1 MRRSSATGARSR
13 PPSTTPARCCR
24 RRRAS
29 PNSRDP
35 TNPPANGHRDPSPPC
50 RHPPRKRKRSPASSR
65 RRDTASSAPPA
76 CTRSCRTSAW
86 STTTSTDASKP
97 ATSPATRTH
106 RPHRKETT
114 MEFWTSERRG
124 TVEIATFS
132 NPPRNYIGKPQ
143 LDELAQ
149 LVAQWR
155 DPSIHAV
162 VIQSRTGENSGF
174 TQYSVE
180 ELYGMA
186 SDPGLSRYAGAVVRG
201 YKAMFDDM
209 MALPKVVIA
218 AMNGDALG
226 RRIRT
231 DARLRGRIVP
241 PEVALQLGLVH
252 EVVDDAPT
260 RALELAEEIAMLP
273 PMSVA
278 NAKRALYLGADSNL
292 QAAYEIENMNW
303 TEVMQ
308 SDDAKVAL
316 STFVAVDP
324 DERRDWFESAN
335 SKNYPAYSGH

>member
-1 MRRSSATGARSR
+1 
-13 PPSTTPARCCR
+13 
-24 RRRAS
+24 
-29 PNSRDP
+29 
-35 TNPPANGHRDPSPPC
+35 
-50 RHPPRKRKRSPASSR
+50 
-65 RRDTASSAPPA
+65 
-76 CTRSCRTSAW
+76 
-86 STTTSTDASKP
+86 
-97 ATSPATRTH
+97 
-106 RPHRKETT
+106 

-124 TVEIATFS
+124 AVEIATFS

-155 DPSIHAV
+155 DPSIRAV

-186 SDPGLSRYAGAVVRG
+186 SDPGLSRYAGAVVRD

-226 RRIRT
+226 GGFELTLACDLRIGQHGDFRYGNPEVRAGVMPGAGGT
-231 DARLRGRIVP
+231 QRISRLVGLARALDWVLRGRIVP
-241 PEVALQLGLVH
+241 PQVALQLGLVH
-252 EVVDDAPT
+252 EVVDDAPA

-278 NAKRALYLGADSNL
+278 NAKRALYLGADTNL

-316 STFVAVDP
+316 KTFLDVDP
-324 DERRDWFESAN
+324 ASCRDWFESAN

>member
-1 MRRSSATGARSR
+1 
-13 PPSTTPARCCR
+13 
-24 RRRAS
+24 
-29 PNSRDP
+29 
-35 TNPPANGHRDPSPPC
+35 
-50 RHPPRKRKRSPASSR
+50 
-65 RRDTASSAPPA
+65 
-76 CTRSCRTSAW
+76 
-86 STTTSTDASKP
+86 
-97 ATSPATRTH
+97 
-106 RPHRKETT
+106 

-124 TVEIATFS
+124 AIEIATFS

-155 DPSIHAV
+155 DPTIRAV
-162 VIQSRTGENSGF
+162 VIQSRTGENTGF

-186 SDPGLSRYAGAVVRG
+186 SDPALSRYAGAVVRG

-226 RRIRT
+226 GGFELTLACDLRIGQHGDFRYGNPEVRAGVMPGAGGT
-231 DARLRGRIVP
+231 QRISRLVGLARALDWVLRGRIVP

-278 NAKRALYLGADSNL
+278 HAKRALYLGADSNL

-316 STFVAVDP
+316 SSFVAVDP

>member
-1 MRRSSATGARSR
+1 
-13 PPSTTPARCCR
+13 
-24 RRRAS
+24 
-29 PNSRDP
+29 
-35 TNPPANGHRDPSPPC
+35 
-50 RHPPRKRKRSPASSR
+50 
-65 RRDTASSAPPA
+65 
-76 CTRSCRTSAW
+76 
-86 STTTSTDASKP
+86 
-97 ATSPATRTH
+97 
-106 RPHRKETT
+106 

-124 TVEIATFS
+124 AVEIATFS

-155 DPSIHAV
+155 DPSVRAV
-162 VIQSRTGENSGF
+162 VIQSRTGENTGF
-174 TQYSVE
+174 TQYTDEAHS
-180 ELYGMA
+180 GKA
-186 SDPGLSRYAGAVVRG
+186 SDPALSRYAGAVVRG

-226 RRIRT
+226 GGFELTLACDLRIGQHGDFRYGNPEVRVGVMPGAGGT
-231 DARLRGRIVP
+231 QRISRLVGLARALDWVLRGRIVP

-292 QAAYEIENMNW
+292 QAAFEVENMNW

>member
-1 MRRSSATGARSR
+1 
-13 PPSTTPARCCR
+13 
-24 RRRAS
+24 
-29 PNSRDP
+29 
-35 TNPPANGHRDPSPPC
+35 
-50 RHPPRKRKRSPASSR
+50 
-65 RRDTASSAPPA
+65 
-76 CTRSCRTSAW
+76 
-86 STTTSTDASKP
+86 
-97 ATSPATRTH
+97 
-106 RPHRKETT
+106 

-124 TVEIATFS
+124 AVEIATFS

-155 DPSIHAV
+155 DPSIRAV

-186 SDPGLSRYAGAVVRG
+186 SDPGLSRYAGAVVRD

-226 RRIRT
+226 GGFELTLACDLRIGQHGDFRYGNPEVRAGVMPGAGGT
-231 DARLRGRIVP
+231 QRISRLVGLARALDWVLRGRIVP

-252 EVVDDAPT
+252 EVVDDAPA

-278 NAKRALYLGADSNL
+278 NAKRALYLGADTNL

-316 STFVAVDP
+316 STFLAVDP

-335 SKNYPAYSGH
+335 SKNYPTYSGH

>member
-1 MRRSSATGARSR
+1 
-13 PPSTTPARCCR
+13 
-24 RRRAS
+24 
-29 PNSRDP
+29 
-35 TNPPANGHRDPSPPC
+35 
-50 RHPPRKRKRSPASSR
+50 
-65 RRDTASSAPPA
+65 
-76 CTRSCRTSAW
+76 
-86 STTTSTDASKP
+86 
-97 ATSPATRTH
+97 
-106 RPHRKETT
+106 

-124 TVEIATFS
+124 AVEIATFS

-149 LVAQWR
+149 LVARWR
-155 DPSIHAV
+155 DPFIRAV

-186 SDPGLSRYAGAVVRG
+186 SDPGLSRYAGAVVRD

-226 RRIRT
+226 GGFELTLACDLRIGQHGDFRYGNPEVRAGVMPGAGGT
-231 DARLRGRIVP
+231 QRISRLVGLARALDWVLRGRIVP
-241 PEVALQLGLVH
+241 PQVALQLGLVH
-252 EVVDDAPT
+252 EVVDDAPA

-278 NAKRALYLGADSNL
+278 NAKRALYLGADTNL

-316 STFVAVDP
+316 KTFLDVDP
-324 DERRDWFESAN
+324 ASRRDWFESAN

>member
-1 MRRSSATGARSR
+1 
-13 PPSTTPARCCR
+13 
-24 RRRAS
+24 
-29 PNSRDP
+29 
-35 TNPPANGHRDPSPPC
+35 
-50 RHPPRKRKRSPASSR
+50 
-65 RRDTASSAPPA
+65 
-76 CTRSCRTSAW
+76 
-86 STTTSTDASKP
+86 
-97 ATSPATRTH
+97 
-106 RPHRKETT
+106 

-124 TVEIATFS
+124 AVEIATFS

-155 DPSIHAV
+155 DPSIRAV

-186 SDPGLSRYAGAVVRG
+186 SDPGLSRYAGAVVRD

-226 RRIRT
+226 GGFELTLACDLRIGQHGDFRYGNPEVRAGVMPGAGGT
-231 DARLRGRIVP
+231 QRISRLVGLARALDWVLRGRIVP
-241 PEVALQLGLVH
+241 PQVALQLGLVH
-252 EVVDDAPT
+252 EVVDDAPA
-260 RALELAEEIAMLP
+260 RALEQAEEIAMLP

-278 NAKRALYLGADSNL
+278 NAKRALYLGADTNL

-316 STFVAVDP
+316 KTFLDVDP
-324 DERRDWFESAN
+324 ASRRDWFESAN

>member
-1 MRRSSATGARSR
+1 
-13 PPSTTPARCCR
+13 
-24 RRRAS
+24 
-29 PNSRDP
+29 
-35 TNPPANGHRDPSPPC
+35 
-50 RHPPRKRKRSPASSR
+50 
-65 RRDTASSAPPA
+65 
-76 CTRSCRTSAW
+76 
-86 STTTSTDASKP
+86 
-97 ATSPATRTH
+97 
-106 RPHRKETT
+106 

-124 TVEIATFS
+124 AVEIATFS

-155 DPSIHAV
+155 DPTIRAV
-162 VIQSRTGENSGF
+162 VIQSRTGENTGF

-186 SDPGLSRYAGAVVRG
+186 SDPALSRYAGAVVRG

-226 RRIRT
+226 GGFELTLACDLRIGQHGDFRYGNPEVRVGVMPGAGGT
-231 DARLRGRIVP
+231 QRISRLVGLARALDWVLRGRIVP

>member
-1 MRRSSATGARSR
+1 
-13 PPSTTPARCCR
+13 
-24 RRRAS
+24 
-29 PNSRDP
+29 
-35 TNPPANGHRDPSPPC
+35 
-50 RHPPRKRKRSPASSR
+50 
-65 RRDTASSAPPA
+65 
-76 CTRSCRTSAW
+76 
-86 STTTSTDASKP
+86 
-97 ATSPATRTH
+97 
-106 RPHRKETT
+106 

-124 TVEIATFS
+124 AVEIATFS

-149 LVAQWR
+149 LVGQWR

-186 SDPGLSRYAGAVVRG
+186 SDPGLSRYAGAIVRG

-226 RRIRT
+226 GGFELTLACDLRIGQHGDFRYGNPEVRVGVMPGAGGT
-231 DARLRGRIVP
+231 QRISRLVGLARALDWVLRGRIVP

-278 NAKRALYLGADSNL
+278 NAKRALYLGADTNL

>member
-1 MRRSSATGARSR
+1 M
-13 PPSTTPARCCR
+13 
-24 RRRAS
+24 
-29 PNSRDP
+29 
-35 TNPPANGHRDPSPPC
+35 
-50 RHPPRKRKRSPASSR
+50 
-65 RRDTASSAPPA
+65 
-76 CTRSCRTSAW
+76 
-86 STTTSTDASKP
+86 
-97 ATSPATRTH
+97 
-106 RPHRKETT
+106 
-114 MEFWTSERRG
+114 
-124 TVEIATFS
+124 EIATFS

-226 RRIRT
+226 GGFELTLACDLRIGQRGDFRYGNPEVRAGVMPGAGGT
-231 DARLRGRIVP
+231 QRISRLVGLARALDWVLRGRIVP
-241 PEVALQLGLVH
+241 PEVALRLGLVH

>member
-1 MRRSSATGARSR
+1 
-13 PPSTTPARCCR
+13 
-24 RRRAS
+24 
-29 PNSRDP
+29 
-35 TNPPANGHRDPSPPC
+35 
-50 RHPPRKRKRSPASSR
+50 
-65 RRDTASSAPPA
+65 
-76 CTRSCRTSAW
+76 
-86 STTTSTDASKP
+86 
-97 ATSPATRTH
+97 
-106 RPHRKETT
+106 

-124 TVEIATFS
+124 AVEIATFS

-155 DPSIHAV
+155 DPAIRAV
-162 VIQSRTGENSGF
+162 VIQSRTGENTGF

-186 SDPGLSRYAGAVVRG
+186 SDPALSRYAGAVVRG

-226 RRIRT
+226 GGFELTLACDLRIGQRGDFRYGNPEVRAGVMPGAGGT
-231 DARLRGRIVP
+231 QRISRLVGLARALDWVLRGRIVP

>member
-1 MRRSSATGARSR
+1 
-13 PPSTTPARCCR
+13 
-24 RRRAS
+24 
-29 PNSRDP
+29 
-35 TNPPANGHRDPSPPC
+35 
-50 RHPPRKRKRSPASSR
+50 
-65 RRDTASSAPPA
+65 
-76 CTRSCRTSAW
+76 
-86 STTTSTDASKP
+86 
-97 ATSPATRTH
+97 
-106 RPHRKETT
+106 

-124 TVEIATFS
+124 AVEIATFS

-155 DPSIHAV
+155 DPSIRAV

-186 SDPGLSRYAGAVVRG
+186 SDPGLSRYAGAVVRD

-226 RRIRT
+226 GGFELTLACDLRIGQHGDFRYGNPEVRAGVMPGAGGT
-231 DARLRGRIVP
+231 QRISRLVGLARALDWVLRGRIVP

-252 EVVDDAPT
+252 EVVDDAPA

-278 NAKRALYLGADSNL
+278 NAKRALYLGADTNL

-316 STFVAVDP
+316 KTFLDVDP
-324 DERRDWFESAN
+324 ASRRDWFESAN

>member
-1 MRRSSATGARSR
+1 
-13 PPSTTPARCCR
+13 
-24 RRRAS
+24 
-29 PNSRDP
+29 
-35 TNPPANGHRDPSPPC
+35 
-50 RHPPRKRKRSPASSR
+50 
-65 RRDTASSAPPA
+65 
-76 CTRSCRTSAW
+76 
-86 STTTSTDASKP
+86 
-97 ATSPATRTH
+97 
-106 RPHRKETT
+106 

-124 TVEIATFS
+124 AVEIATFS

-155 DPSIHAV
+155 DPSIRAV

-186 SDPGLSRYAGAVVRG
+186 SDPALSRYAGAVVRG

-226 RRIRT
+226 GGFELTLACDLRIGQHGDFRYGNPEVRAGVMPGAGGT
-231 DARLRGRIVP
+231 QRISRLVGLARALDWVLRGRIVP

-292 QAAYEIENMNW
+292 QAAYEVENMNW

-316 STFVAVDP
+316 KTFLDVDP
-324 DERRDWFESAN
+324 ASRRDWFESAN

>member
-1 MRRSSATGARSR
+1 
-13 PPSTTPARCCR
+13 
-24 RRRAS
+24 
-29 PNSRDP
+29 
-35 TNPPANGHRDPSPPC
+35 
-50 RHPPRKRKRSPASSR
+50 
-65 RRDTASSAPPA
+65 
-76 CTRSCRTSAW
+76 
-86 STTTSTDASKP
+86 
-97 ATSPATRTH
+97 
-106 RPHRKETT
+106 

-124 TVEIATFS
+124 AVEIATFS

-155 DPSIHAV
+155 DPTIRAV
-162 VIQSRTGENSGF
+162 VIQSRTGENTGF

-186 SDPGLSRYAGAVVRG
+186 SDPALSRYAGAVVRG

-226 RRIRT
+226 GGFELTLVCDLRIGQHGDFRYGNPEVRVGVMPGAGGT
-231 DARLRGRIVP
+231 QRISRLVGLARALDWVLRGRIVP

>member
-1 MRRSSATGARSR
+1 
-13 PPSTTPARCCR
+13 
-24 RRRAS
+24 
-29 PNSRDP
+29 
-35 TNPPANGHRDPSPPC
+35 
-50 RHPPRKRKRSPASSR
+50 
-65 RRDTASSAPPA
+65 
-76 CTRSCRTSAW
+76 
-86 STTTSTDASKP
+86 
-97 ATSPATRTH
+97 
-106 RPHRKETT
+106 

-124 TVEIATFS
+124 AVEIATFS

-155 DPSIHAV
+155 DPSIRAV

-226 RRIRT
+226 GGFELTLACDLRIGQHGDFRYGNPEVRAGVMPGAGGT
-231 DARLRGRIVP
+231 QRISRLVGLARALDWVLRGRIVP